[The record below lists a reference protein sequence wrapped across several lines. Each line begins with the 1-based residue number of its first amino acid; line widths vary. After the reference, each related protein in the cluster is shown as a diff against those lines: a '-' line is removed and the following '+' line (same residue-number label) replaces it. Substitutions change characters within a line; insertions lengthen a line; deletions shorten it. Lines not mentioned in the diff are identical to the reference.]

1 MSETFEKHKHIKFFE
16 RCFKMLPYQYASA
29 DTNRMTF
36 LYFCI
41 SGLDLLGALDDVLTP
56 EIKKKTIDWIYAQQ
70 IHPDPNIGNI
80 GQCGFR
86 GGPFLGH
93 KFDPNATETLH
104 EPYDASNLAMTYTAL
119 ISLIILG
126 DDLSRV
132 NRKAIVESIAQLQ
145 QKDGS
150 FAPVIFGM
158 EYDMRFLYCA
168 SVISY
173 ILNDWSGINI
183 EKAIEFI
190 KNSQTYDFGIS
201 QGYGLESHGGPTFCA
216 VAALSLMNK
225 LDEGLKSKK
234 DTLYWC
240 LSRQV
245 NGFQGR
251 ANKPPDT
258 CYSFWIGAAICIL
271 DGYKYVD
278 FEANKQFLYSTQT
291 LYGGFSKY
299 PDTEIPDI
307 LHSYMGIA
315 SLAILPEKTPEI
327 ECLPELEP
335 RLNMSK
341 TTFEK
346 NFPKNI
352 FWKNK

>member
-1 MSETFEKHKHIKFFE
+1 MSDTFERDKHIKYFE
-16 RCFKMLPYQYASA
+16 RCFKMLPYQYTGA

-36 LYFCI
+36 LFFCI

-56 EIKKKTIDWIYAQQ
+56 ETKKKTIDWIYAQQ
-70 IHPDPNIGNI
+70 IHPDPVIGNI

-86 GGPFLGH
+86 GAPFLGH
-93 KFDPNATETLH
+93 KFDPNATETIH

-119 ISLIILG
+119 VCLIILG

-132 NRKAIVESIAQLQ
+132 NKKAIIESISKLQ
-145 QKDGS
+145 QEDGS

-158 EYDMRFLYCA
+158 EFDMRFLYCA
-168 SVISY
+168 AVVSY

-190 KNSQTYDFGIS
+190 RNSQTYDFGIS

-216 VAALSLMNK
+216 TAALSLMGK
-225 LDEGLKSKK
+225 IDEGLKSKK
-234 DTLYWC
+234 DTLLWC
-240 LSRQV
+240 LSRQG

-258 CYSFWIGAAICIL
+258 CYSFWIGAAIEIL
-271 DGYKYVD
+271 GGYQFVD
-278 FEANKQFLYSTQT
+278 YEDNKKFLYSTQT
-291 LYGGFSKY
+291 IYGGFAKY
-299 PDTEIPDI
+299 PEIDFPDI
-307 LHSYMGIA
+307 LHSYMGVA
-315 SLAILPEKTPEI
+315 SLAIIPEKTPEI
-327 ECLPELEP
+327 ECLPELET

-341 TTFEK
+341 KTFEK
-346 NFPKNI
+346 NFPNNV
-352 FWKNK
+352 FWKK

>member
-1 MSETFEKHKHIKFFE
+1 MSETFEKHKHIKYFE
-16 RCFKMLPYQYASA
+16 RCFKMLPYQYTSS

-36 LYFCI
+36 LFFCI

-56 EIKKKTIDWIYAQQ
+56 DIKQKTIDWIYAQQ
-70 IHPDPNIGNI
+70 IHPDPEIGNI
-80 GQCGFR
+80 GQCGYR
-86 GGPFLGH
+86 GAPFLGH
-93 KFDPNATETLH
+93 KFEPNSKETIH

-119 ISLIILG
+119 ICLIILG

-132 NRKAIVESIAQLQ
+132 NKKAIIESISHLQ

-150 FAPVIFGM
+150 FSPVIFGM

-183 EKAIEFI
+183 DKAIDFI
-190 KNSQTYDFGIS
+190 KKSQTYDFGIS
-201 QGYGLESHGGPTFCA
+201 QGFGLESHGGPTFCA

-225 LDEGLKSKK
+225 IDEGLKSKK
-234 DTLYWC
+234 DTLLWC

-245 NGFQGR
+245 DGFQGR

-258 CYSFWIGAAICIL
+258 CYSFWIGAAIDIL
-271 DGYKYVD
+271 GGYHFLD
-278 FEANKQFLYSTQT
+278 HEAHKKFLYSTQT
-291 LYGGFSKY
+291 IYGGFAKY
-299 PDTEIPDI
+299 PEIDFPDI

-315 SLAILPEKTPEI
+315 ALAIIPEKTEEI
-327 ECLPELEP
+327 ECLPQLET

-341 TTFEK
+341 KTFDK

-352 FWKNK
+352 FWNNN